1 MPTAWFAEV
10 FGSARPASYLL
21 LGVLLRAFIF
31 FDLLAQDLAVAGVHD
46 DLAEPPGGTPGGS
59 AHDHLTLE

>member
-1 MPTAWFAEV
+1 MRRRSYSGRKPT
-10 FGSARPASYLL
+10 SCLL
-21 LGVLLRAFIF
+21 LGVLLRAFVF
-31 FDLLAQDLAVAGVHD
+31 FDLLAEDLAVAGVHD